1 MQNNNRTVT
10 DGTQRHQELPDKSY
24 LVVAQTTT
32 KVKNKLQED
41 IADLLDNEN
50 RKIVRLDGLPD
61 FLVEL
66 NAKINEVN
74 NRHRRCT
81 SVKAI
86 TMSQWDWEDAIN
98 KKLSD
103 IHLSTNERQFIITL
117 YQIKE
122 EI

>member
-10 DGTQRHQELPDKSY
+10 DDTQRHQALPDKSY
-24 LVVAQTTT
+24 LVVTKTTT

-50 RKIVRLDGLPD
+50 RQIVRLDGIPD

-86 TMSQWDWEDAIN
+86 TMSQWDWDDARN

-103 IHLSTNERQFIITL
+103 IHLSTNEGQFIITL